1 MNDRTTIVAP
11 SKSRASRWRLANPR
25 AAGFTLLEVVIAVSM
40 ASAVMGGA
48 AVLLQGVWRVERST
62 RHHAQNLAAD
72 YRLAETFRSDAHHAH
87 ADALQQ
93 LAQVEGADK
102 LVLALE
108 DGRLVE
114 YSAGPAQVERV
125 VKRGDEIAGRDTFL
139 LKPNSTVRWQA
150 GAEDAPMI
158 SMLVSAPLGLE
169 QLELAEIRTTR
180 TDALVGKWST
190 QSPRGK
196 E

>member
-1 MNDRTTIVAP
+1 MTQMTTIIAS
-11 SKSRASRWRLANPR
+11 SKSQASCRRPANPR

-72 YRLAETFRSDAHHAH
+72 YRLAEAFRSDAHHAH

-93 LAQVEGADK
+93 LAQVESADK
-102 LVLALE
+102 LLLALE
-108 DGRLVE
+108 DDRTIE
-114 YSAGPAQVERV
+114 YSARSAQVERV
-125 VKRGDEIAGRDTFL
+125 VKRGNEIAGRDTFL

-150 GAEDAPMI
+150 GGEGAPMI
-158 SMLVSAPLGLE
+158 SMLVSTPLGVE

-180 TDALVGKWST
+180 TDALIGKWST

>member
-1 MNDRTTIVAP
+1 MTHRITIVEP
-11 SKSRASRWRLANPR
+11 SKSRASRRRLASQR
-25 AAGFTLLEVVIAVSM
+25 AAGFTLVEVVVAVSM

-72 YRLAETFRSDAHHAH
+72 YRLAEAFRSDAHQAQV
-87 ADALQQ
+87 DALQQ
-93 LAQVEGADK
+93 LAQVESADK
-102 LVLALE
+102 IVLALE
-108 DGRLVE
+108 DGRTIE

-139 LKPNSTVRWQA
+139 LKPSSTVRWQA
-150 GAEDAPMI
+150 RAEDAPMI
-158 SMLVSAPLGLE
+158 SMLVCAPLGFE

-180 TDALVGKWST
+180 TDALVGKWT
-190 QSPRGK
+190 KPSPRGK